1 MRTETRILTT
11 VACAALLNPLNSSM
25 IAVALPHIAA
35 GFGASF
41 PRLTWLIA
49 TYYLASAITQPV
61 AGKISDLFGRRRVFF
76 GGLALVA
83 LASALAPRAPTLGT
97 LIAFRILQAIG
108 SSSLYPAG
116 MSVIRERF
124 TERQGQALGVLAV
137 FASTSAALGPS
148 LGGLLVQWG
157 GWPAI
162 FSVNFIP
169 IAVSFALGL
178 GAFPPDGPRDEP
190 APGSGTGGADPV
202 GGAVGRWPAALERLD
217 PAGVLWFSGTV
228 LAGLY
233 GLLSLEQPRP
243 AWWALPA
250 ALVLAALFARH
261 ELARAGSGRE
271 PFVDVRVFRRDP
283 ARTRIYLAWISSNVA
298 FYSIFFGM
306 PAYFQSVRHLDAG
319 RTGLMMLSVAGV
331 GSVAS
336 PLIGRWVD
344 RSGHRPVLLAGAATL
359 TAGAAALAA
368 AGPGAPLAALF
379 VILAVLGASNGIN
392 NLALQAALYRF
403 VPREETGAASGLYM
417 TCRYI
422 GTIVASSL
430 LGLLFGGPAGPSVL
444 RELALALLV
453 PGALQWVL
461 VRGIPQRGPDGTAP
475 RPAQS

>member
-1 MRTETRILTT
+1 MAAETRLLTA
-11 VACAALLNPLNSSM
+11 VACATLLNPLNSSM
-25 IAVALPHIAA
+25 IAVALPQIAA
-35 GFGASF
+35 DFGVSF

-49 TYYLASAITQPV
+49 TYYLASAIIQPV

-83 LASALAPRAPTLGT
+83 LASALAPRAPTLGA
-97 LIAFRILQAIG
+97 LIAFRILQAVG

-124 TERQGQALGVLAV
+124 THQQGQALGVLAV

-162 FSVNFIP
+162 FSVNFVP
-169 IAVSFALGL
+169 IAISLALGL
-178 GAFPPDGPRDEP
+178 GSFPADRPQDEP
-190 APGSGTGGADPV
+190 APESGRRGPAPV
-202 GGAVGRWPAALERLD
+202 PRAVRPWLAALERLD
-217 PAGVLWFSGTV
+217 PAGVFWFSATV

-250 ALVLAALFARH
+250 ALGLAALFTRH
-261 ELARAGSGRE
+261 ELARAGNGRE
-271 PFVDVRVFRRDP
+271 PFVDLRVFRRDP

-306 PAYFQSVRHLDAG
+306 PAYFQEVRHLDAG

-344 RSGHRPVLLAGAATL
+344 RYGHRPVLLAGAASL
-359 TAGAAALAA
+359 LAGAAALAA
-368 AGPGAPLAALF
+368 AGPGAPVGLLF
-379 VILAVLGASNGIN
+379 APLAVLGTSNGIN

-422 GTIVASSL
+422 GTILASSL
-430 LGLLFGGPAGPSVL
+430 LGLLFNGSAGPAVL

-453 PGALQWVL
+453 PGVLVWVL
-461 VRGIPQRGPDGTAP
+461 VRGIPQRGVEENGVLAA
-475 RPAQS
+475 RP